1 MKIASIRKKASEG
14 LEATFKPLAAS
25 TLNED
30 IYEEICRAL
39 RDGRLLPGQNV
50 GIRQLADA
58 VNTSSMPVREALRR
72 LEAQGVLKTRPGRVL
87 SIPGL
92 DIDEVT
98 EIYAIRISLEG
109 LAAERA
115 ASQAT
120 PAEMSNVQLICEK
133 MDKSFANNG
142 DYRDFYPL
150 NYQFHMAIYA
160 AAHMPHLMRIIQ
172 PLWLRISPFLWSM
185 SDEPHLQFAMEQHHQ
200 ALDAIFK
207 RDGAALRLAIETDIL
222 RAQTMLGKILRK

>member
-1 MKIASIRKKASEG
+1 MRLSSIRKNTSAG
-14 LEATFKPLAAS
+14 LESTFKPLESS

-58 VNTSSMPVREALRR
+58 VNTSPMPVREALRR

-92 DIDEVT
+92 DIDEVS
-98 EIYAIRISLEG
+98 EIYAIRITLEG

-115 ASQAT
+115 ATEAT
-120 PAEMSNVQLICEK
+120 PAEMANVQAICQK
-133 MDKSFANNG
+133 METSFSVN
-142 DYRDFYPL
+142 DYRAFYPM
-150 NYQFHMAIYA
+150 NYDLHMAIYS
-160 AAHMPHLMRIIQ
+160 AAHMPHLLRIIQ
-172 PLWLRISPFLWSM
+172 PLWLRISPFLWSL
-185 SDEPHLQFAMEQHHQ
+185 SNEPHLRFAMEQHHQ
-200 ALDAIFK
+200 AVDAMFR
-207 RDGAALRLAIETDIL
+207 RDAAALRLAIETDIR
-222 RAQTMLGKILRK
+222 RAQTMLETILQK

>member
-1 MKIASIRKKASEG
+1 MVLSSIRKNASVG
-14 LEATFKPLAAS
+14 LESTFKPMESS

-58 VNTSSMPVREALRR
+58 VNTSPMPVREALRR

-92 DIDEVT
+92 DIDEVN
-98 EIYAIRISLEG
+98 EIYAIRITLEG

-115 ASQAT
+115 ATEAS
-120 PAEMSNVQLICEK
+120 PSEMANVQAICAK
-133 MDKSFANNG
+133 MDSSFSVN
-142 DYRDFYPL
+142 DYRSFYPM
-150 NYQFHMAIYA
+150 NYDLHMAIYS
-160 AAHMPHLMRIIQ
+160 AAHMPHLLRIIQ
-172 PLWLRISPFLWSM
+172 PLWLRISPFLWSIAK
-185 SDEPHLQFAMEQHHQ
+185 EPHLRFAMEQHHQ
-200 ALDAIFK
+200 AIDAMFR
-207 RDGAALRLAIETDIL
+207 RDAPALRLAIETDIR
-222 RAQTMLGKILRK
+222 RAQSMLEQILQK